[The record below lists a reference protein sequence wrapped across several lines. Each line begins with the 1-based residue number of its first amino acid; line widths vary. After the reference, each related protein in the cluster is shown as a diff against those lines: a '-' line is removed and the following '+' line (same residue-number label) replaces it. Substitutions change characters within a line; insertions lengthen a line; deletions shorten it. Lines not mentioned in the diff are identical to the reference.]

1 MSREEVNSIF
11 EIADNLKEGKE
22 ELTLREHSVISLFF
36 QYPSVRTRSAFEAAA
51 TQLGSSSIYI
61 SGNTSQ
67 LESGELPSDIA
78 KALSGY
84 CDFIVARML
93 KHQDLAKMAEGAS
106 VPLING
112 MTDLEHPTQA
122 LSDLYTIRMYKGN
135 LKNVKLAF
143 MGDITSN
150 VANSLML
157 FGSRLGM
164 EIALVG
170 PKEMIPNSIYFNK
183 SREYGTLDTF
193 ASLDEGL
200 EDADIVYT
208 DTFSGMGKSNPDEG
222 RLKSLSQYRLTNE
235 AMQKADPDALVMH
248 CLPVHRGVEVD
259 ADVID
264 GPKSIIWQQA
274 KNKMLLAKAI
284 LLYLSKGR

>member
-1 MSREEVNSIF
+1 
-11 EIADNLKEGKE
+11 
-22 ELTLREHSVISLFF
+22 
-36 QYPSVRTRSAFEAAA
+36 
-51 TQLGSSSIYI
+51 
-61 SGNTSQ
+61 
-67 LESGELPSDIA
+67 
-78 KALSGY
+78 
-84 CDFIVARML
+84 
-93 KHQDLAKMAEGAS
+93 
-106 VPLING
+106 
-112 MTDLEHPTQA
+112 
-122 LSDLYTIRMYKGN
+122 MYKGN

-208 DTFSGMGKSNPDEG
+208 DTFSGMGKSNPDEA
-222 RLKSLSQYRLTNE
+222 RLKSLSQYRLTKE
-235 AMQKADPDALVMH
+235 AMQKADSEALVMH